1 MAAGEITISDAQAK
15 IAFAQNVL
23 LQVGTDK
30 LTLMRNVDFGW
41 TRPET
46 RYAHG
51 LTRTYGHGPP
61 DAELTFSV
69 SANAGAYAYI
79 MRRSDGVTSGNDL
92 GKPTRGVLGEDEWK
106 ITLTGNDGQTETLT
120 MKGKLRDLTVRKP
133 DGDNSEVV
141 DLDCFVRI
149 TDDVI
154 SVANTGGS

>member
-69 SANAGAYAYI
+69 SANAGL
-79 MRRSDGVTSGNDL
+79 ML
-92 GKPTRGVLGEDEWK
+92 
-106 ITLTGNDGQTETLT
+106 
-120 MKGKLRDLTVRKP
+120 
-133 DGDNSEVV
+133 
-141 DLDCFVRI
+141 
-149 TDDVI
+149 I
-154 SVANTGGS
+154 S